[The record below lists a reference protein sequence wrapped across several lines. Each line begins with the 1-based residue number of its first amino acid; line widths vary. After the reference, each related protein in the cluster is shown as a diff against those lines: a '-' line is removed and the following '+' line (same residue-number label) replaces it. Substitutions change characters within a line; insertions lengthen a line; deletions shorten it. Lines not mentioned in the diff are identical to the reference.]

1 MDKLDQKLNQIF
13 SGCVVRKDLLH
24 QIKKGTNVPS
34 FVLEF
39 LLAKYCATDDMDE
52 IQAGIAAVIETIQKN
67 YVRPDESNRAQSLV
81 QQKGKHK
88 FIDKIHVRYVEG
100 EKRHWAEMENFNSRR
115 IAINETFYR
124 NNDRLLEG
132 GIWAEVVVAHND
144 VEDDDYAF
152 YIEELRPIQLSKFD
166 FDGYV
171 TGRKQFTRDEWI
183 DVLLRSIGLE
193 PAKLSTRVKFHFLCR
208 LFGLVEANYNF
219 IELGPRGTGKSYVF
233 SEFSPYSTLISG
245 GQASTSVLLYNNQR
259 KRVGLIGFWDMI
271 SFDEVGGVKIKDS
284 NTMEILKDYMANGRF
299 SRGVTVIAN
308 ASLGFIGNIDHSI
321 EQLVNSPQFDLF
333 EPLPEVFDLAVMD
346 RFHTYLPGWEI
357 PKNSSELL
365 TQNYGF
371 ITDYLAEVFHYL
383 SKRVNRYEYVNR
395 SCRFGSALQ
404 GRDEVAIKKTLCAL
418 IKLLHPGDDPT
429 PAELAEYAAYA
440 VEGRRRV
447 KEQMNKRKADDE
459 FASIGLSYF
468 DPAGREVI
476 VYCPESKSAP
486 ATQTPSR
493 RTLERAERASQSSG
507 ASTKVAAPL
516 NIMGGRKLMLPYGV
530 NEPASKPEPASP
542 RATGSS
548 SAEKTQSEPRE
559 KHLRI
564 AYGDTGFTY
573 ESLFGE
579 YLKGAKEITVED
591 PYLRVPHQISN
602 FLRFCELVVK
612 AGNAQVINLTTG
624 YEDETQRAEAETKLK
639 MIGSSLLDHGI
650 KLNLKFS
657 ETLHDR
663 EIRLD
668 NGWTIQMGRG
678 FDIYQKLDNW
688 FSLGTSDFEMRP
700 CLETKVDIFRR

>member
-1 MDKLDQKLNQIF
+1 MENLDQKLNRIF
-13 SGCVVRKDLLH
+13 PGCVVRKDLLH

-39 LLAKYCATDDMDE
+39 LLAKFCATDDPDE
-52 IQAGIAAVIETIQKN
+52 IKAGIAAVIETIQKN

-88 FIDKIHVRYVEG
+88 FIDKVHVRYAES
-100 EKRHWAEMENFNSRR
+100 EKRHWAELENFNSRR

-144 VEDDDYAF
+144 VEEDDYAF

-166 FDGYV
+166 FEGY
-171 TGRKQFTRDEWI
+171 TAGRKQFTRDEWM

-193 PAKLSTRVKFHFLCR
+193 PSKLTTRVKLHFLCR

-271 SFDEVGGVKIKDS
+271 SFDEVGGVKVKDA

-299 SRGVTVIAN
+299 SRGATVIAN

-333 EPLPEVFDLAVMD
+333 EPLPEAFDLAVMD

-357 PKNSSELL
+357 PKNSSDLL
-365 TQNYGF
+365 TRNYGF

-383 SKRVNRYEYVNR
+383 SKKVNRYEYVNR
-395 SCRFGSALQ
+395 SCRFGKAFQ
-404 GRDEVAIKKTLCAL
+404 GRDEVATKKTLCAI
-418 IKLLHPGDDPT
+418 IKLLHPGEDPNS
-429 PAELAEYAAYA
+429 AELSEYMAYA

-447 KEQMNKRKADDE
+447 KEQMNKRKTDDE

-468 DPAGREVI
+468 DQAGNEVV
-476 VYCPESKSAP
+476 VYCPESKDAI

-493 RTLERAERASQSSG
+493 RTLSDNGDAKGSA
-507 ASTKVAAPL
+507 ATKKMPPTAPAPILSVPSVVPLVALPL
-516 NIMGGRKLMLPYGV
+516 K
-530 NEPASKPEPASP
+530 
-542 RATGSS
+542 
-548 SAEKTQSEPRE
+548 EKQI
-559 KHLRI
+559 RI
-564 AYGDTGFTY
+564 GYGDTGFTY
-573 ESLFGE
+573 DSLFGE
-579 YLKGAKEITVED
+579 YLKGAKEITIED
-591 PYLRVPHQISN
+591 PYIRVPHQISN

-612 AGNAQVINLTTG
+612 VGSAQIINLTTG
-624 YEDETQRAEAETKLK
+624 YDDADQRKEAEEKFK
-639 MIGSSLLDHGI
+639 MLASSLLDHGI
-650 KLNLKFS
+650 KLNMKFS
-657 ETLHDR
+657 DTLHDR
-663 EIRLD
+663 EIRLS
-668 NGWTIQMGRG
+668 NGWTIQIGRG

-688 FSLGTSDFEMRP
+688 FSVGASDFEMRP
-700 CLETKVDIFRR
+700 CLETRVDILRRS

>member
-1 MDKLDQKLNQIF
+1 MENLDEKLNRIF
-13 SGCVVRKDLLH
+13 PGCVVRKDLLH

-39 LLAKYCATDDMDE
+39 LLAKYCATDDPDE

-88 FIDKIHVRYVEG
+88 FIDKVHVRYVES

-115 IAINETFYR
+115 IAINDSFYR

-166 FDGYV
+166 FEGYV
-171 TGRKQFTRDEWI
+171 TGRKQFTRDEWM

-193 PAKLSTRVKFHFLCR
+193 PSRLSARVKFHFLGR

-259 KRVGLIGFWDMI
+259 RRVGLIGFWDMI
-271 SFDEVGGVKIKDS
+271 SFDEVGGVKVKDT

-299 SRGVTVIAN
+299 SRGATVIAN

-333 EPLPEVFDLAVMD
+333 EPLPEVFDLAIMD

-365 TQNYGF
+365 TRNYGF

-383 SKRVNRYEYVNR
+383 SKKVNRYEFVNR
-395 SCRFGSALQ
+395 TCRFGRALQ

-429 PAELAEYAAYA
+429 PAELAEYMAYA

-459 FASIGLSYF
+459 FASINLSYF
-468 DPAGREVI
+468 DPAGNEVV
-476 VYCPESKSAP
+476 VYCPESKDAP
-486 ATQTPSR
+486 ATQNPSR
-493 RTLERAERASQSSG
+493 RTLENKDAKG
-507 ASTKVAAPL
+507 VAPVAKPVALPPPVPAPT
-516 NIMGGRKLMLPYGV
+516 PTP
-530 NEPASKPEPASP
+530 PAPSAVVPAVP
-542 RATGSS
+542 ALK
-548 SAEKTQSEPRE
+548 EKQI
-559 KHLRI
+559 RI

-579 YLKGAKEITVED
+579 YLRGAKEITVED
-591 PYLRVPHQISN
+591 PYIRVPHQISN

-612 AGNAQVINLTTG
+612 VGTAQVINLTTG
-624 YEDETQRAEAETKLK
+624 SDDESQRKEAEEKLK
-639 MIGSSLLDHGI
+639 LIGASLLEHGI

-657 ETLHDR
+657 DTLHDR

-668 NGWTIQMGRG
+668 NGWTIQIGRG

-688 FSLGTSDFEMRP
+688 FSVGTSDLEMRP
-700 CLETKVDIFRR
+700 CMETRVDILRRS

>member
-1 MDKLDQKLNQIF
+1 MENLDQKLNQIF
-13 SGCVVRKDLLH
+13 PGCVVRKDLLH

-39 LLAKYCATDDMDE
+39 LLAKFCATDDPDE

-88 FIDKIHVRYVEG
+88 FIDKVHVRYVES

-115 IAINETFYR
+115 IAINESFYR

-144 VEDDDYAF
+144 VEEDDYAF

-171 TGRKQFTRDEWI
+171 SGRKKFTRDEWM

-193 PAKLSTRVKFHFLCR
+193 PSKLSTRVKFHFLAR
-208 LFGLVEANYNF
+208 LFGMVEANYNF

-245 GQASTSVLLYNNQR
+245 GQASTSVLLYNNAR

-271 SFDEVGGVKIKDS
+271 SFDEVGSVKIKDS
-284 NTMEILKDYMANGRF
+284 NTIEILKDYMANGRF
-299 SRGVTVIAN
+299 SRGATVIAN

-333 EPLPEVFDLAVMD
+333 EPLPDAFDLAVMD

-365 TQNYGF
+365 TRNYGF

-383 SKRVNRYEYVNR
+383 SKKVNRYEYVNR
-395 SCRFGSALQ
+395 SCRFGRALQ
-404 GRDEVAIKKTLCAL
+404 GRDEVAIKKTLCAI
-418 IKLLHPGDDPT
+418 IKLLHPVDDPT

-459 FASIGLSYF
+459 FASINLSYF
-468 DPAGREVI
+468 DPAGNEVV
-476 VYCPESKSAP
+476 VYCPESRNAH
-486 ATQTPSR
+486 ATQNPNR
-493 RTLERAERASQSSG
+493 RTLDHQD
-507 ASTKVAAPL
+507 TKGNAPVP
-516 NIMGGRKLMLPYGV
+516 KQVTLPPPSPAPTPTP
-530 NEPASKPEPASP
+530 PASSAVVSAVPALK
-542 RATGSS
+542 
-548 SAEKTQSEPRE
+548 EKQI
-559 KHLRI
+559 RI
-564 AYGDTGFTY
+564 GYGDTGFTY

-591 PYLRVPHQISN
+591 PYIRVPHQISN

-612 AGNAQVINLTTG
+612 VGSAQVINLITG
-624 YEDETQRAEAETKLK
+624 SDDDLQRKEAEEKLK

-657 ETLHDR
+657 DTLHDR

-668 NGWTIQMGRG
+668 NGWIIKIGRG
-678 FDIYQKLDNW
+678 FDLYQKLDNW
-688 FSLGTSDFEMRP
+688 FTVGSSDFEMRP
-700 CLETKVDIFRR
+700 CMETKVDIYRK